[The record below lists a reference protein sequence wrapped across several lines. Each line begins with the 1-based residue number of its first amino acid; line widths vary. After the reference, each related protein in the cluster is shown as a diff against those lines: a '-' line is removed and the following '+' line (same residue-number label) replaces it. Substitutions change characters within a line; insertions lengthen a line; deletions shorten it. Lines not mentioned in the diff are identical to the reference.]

1 MNKIQGKSFKYQD
14 CIGKQYGFIAQDIQP
29 VLPHIVHID
38 EETEDKFMYLQYD
51 RFCAVHNEAIKEL
64 HNIIKQLQMRIEIL
78 ENKI

>member
-14 CIGKQYGFIAQDIQP
+14 CNGKQYGFIAQDIQP